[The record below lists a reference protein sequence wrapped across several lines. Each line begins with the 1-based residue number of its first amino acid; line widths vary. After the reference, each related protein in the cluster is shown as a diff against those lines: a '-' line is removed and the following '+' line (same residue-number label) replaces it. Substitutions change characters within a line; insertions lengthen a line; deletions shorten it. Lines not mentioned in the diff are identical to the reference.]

1 MATKNPLPDRRD
13 AILAAA
19 VATLREVGYAG
30 FTQPRVA
37 KRAEVRQSHLTY
49 YFPTRLALLEA
60 VARIAVENQLAL
72 LDESLDVS
80 SVQTAIKAITSVVV
94 RPENTRVLLAL
105 AQAADEEPFLSQAF
119 RDLADGV
126 ALRIGR
132 LFEKLDIEA
141 TREHINLIHAVSVG
155 LAVINLATQRPH
167 PKTRVEALLARA
179 FTPAT
184 HAPPRAAPEI

>member
-1 MATKNPLPDRRD
+1 MARKNPLLDRRGV
-13 AILAAA
+13 ILAAA
-19 VATLREVGYAG
+19 VATLREVGYVG

-60 VARIAVENQLAL
+60 AARIVVENHLAL
-72 LDESLDVS
+72 LDESLQVS
-80 SVQTAIKAITSVVV
+80 SVQAAIKAIASVVG

-105 AQAADEEPFLSQAF
+105 AQAAEEESCLSDVF

-132 LFEKLDIEA
+132 LCEKLDVPA
-141 TREHINLIHAVSVG
+141 TPDQISLVHAAVVG
-155 LAVINLATQRPH
+155 LAVLNLATQRPN
-167 PKTRVEALLARA
+167 PKTRVEATRA
-179 FTPAT
+179 CAFSSLQSSRRPCA
-184 HAPPRAAPEI
+184 